1 MNHYQVV
8 SCQSY
13 TNYLAKLAVYGSD
26 AEILSALL
34 VDLPIWG
41 NNCGKMS
48 YMLQKNYNFTR
59 NSCKF
64 LDNFANTLPEEFNK
78 KSKELILS
86 SISDISMNE
95 KKICTATRM
104 IINYEL
110 SFWDTIYKYSI
121 IKQ

>member
-1 MNHYQVV
+1 
-8 SCQSY
+8 
-13 TNYLAKLAVYGSD
+13 
-26 AEILSALL
+26 